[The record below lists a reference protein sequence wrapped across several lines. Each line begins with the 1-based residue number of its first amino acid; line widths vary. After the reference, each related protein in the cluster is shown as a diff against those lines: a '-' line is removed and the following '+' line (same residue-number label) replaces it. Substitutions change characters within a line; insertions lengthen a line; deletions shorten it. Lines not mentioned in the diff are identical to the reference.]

1 MNSNNNYFYDSF
13 LCELQ
18 SDEIGGYDDHYTI
31 YDAWL
36 DYERTLNQQAEWISY
51 YVDCDDG
58 TYGDEIYIMK
68 K

>member
-1 MNSNNNYFYDSF
+1 MTDKFDDF
-13 LCELQ
+13 DIGPQ
-18 SDEIGGYDDHYTI
+18 SDDHYTI

-36 DYERTLNQQAEWISY
+36 DYEKTLNQQAEWVKY

-58 TYGDEIYIMK
+58 TQGDEIYIMK

>member
-1 MNSNNNYFYDSF
+1 MIDDFIVGP
-13 LCELQ
+13 Q
-18 SDEIGGYDDHYTI
+18 SEEMEGYTI

-36 DYERTLNQQAEWISY
+36 DYERTLDQQAEWISY

>member
-18 SDEIGGYDDHYTI
+18 SDDFEIGGYDDHYTV

-36 DYERTLNQQAEWISY
+36 DYEKTLEQQAKWISY
-51 YVDCDDG
+51 YIDN
-58 TYGDEIYIMK
+58 K
-68 K
+68 

>member
-1 MNSNNNYFYDSF
+1 MNDKFDDF
-13 LCELQ
+13 DIGPQ
-18 SDEIGGYDDHYTI
+18 SDDFEIGGYDDHYTI

-36 DYERTLNQQAEWISY
+36 DYERTLNQQAVWISY

-58 TYGDEIYIMK
+58 TNDDEIYIMK